1 MYKRLAKGF
10 LLGLA
15 SLILLLTVLIYFVLG
30 TQTGSHYLVN
40 KLSEYLPDQLS
51 FSRYKG
57 TLLDQ
62 FEFHGLKLD
71 SPAFSLH
78 SEQVTVDWSPS
89 DLLRG
94 TARINSVTF
103 KNAEV
108 AKSPKQTK
116 CQFGQV
122 RGVLTKKVFCFT
134 LV

>member
-15 SLILLLTVLIYFVLG
+15 SLILLLTVLIYSVLG

-57 TLLDQ
+57 TLLNQ

-94 TARINSVTF
+94 TILIV
-103 KNAEV
+103 
-108 AKSPKQTK
+108 
-116 CQFGQV
+116 
-122 RGVLTKKVFCFT
+122 
-134 LV
+134 